1 MFGEWTKCFD
11 TIHANLLKCLSALIL
26 QLRFYFLMVEIL
38 EEEKCETNTIPATTQ
53 REWLE
58 WVEKRTHLN
67 HSKPFNRKCLPF
79 LCGLKI
85 RTRNLWIHM
94 CWAFPAHAKLEE
106 PSHSSLI
113 CFLNHLQ
120 YTFINCLQECLF
132 LHTFGNIRYYLPFWF
147 LLMGWLEKM
156 SPHFS
161 QIDWTPNRCPCHIHV
176 LPILSFIFFCK
187 WPQYF
192 T

>member
-1 MFGEWTKCFD
+1 
-11 TIHANLLKCLSALIL
+11 
-26 QLRFYFLMVEIL
+26 MVEIL
-38 EEEKCETNTIPATTQ
+38 EEEKCETNTILATTQ

-120 YTFINCLQECLF
+120 YTFFKRQEYGSLF
-132 LHTFGNIRYYLPFWF
+132 SCKITHSARTNESTSHIQ
-147 LLMGWLEKM
+147 K
-156 SPHFS
+156 HNK
-161 QIDWTPNRCPCHIHV
+161 TVNRTSKT
-176 LPILSFIFFCK
+176 LKSWNPILILNIA
-187 WPQYF
+187 YF
-192 T
+192 NLQLTDK